1 MIKCGAVVVSYNS
14 EQTLEWCLAP
24 LLNSDCH
31 VVVVDSGSSDI
42 DYLKQFV
49 GLPNV
54 TVILKHNIGFCCA
67 NNVGISALAD
77 CDCILLLNP
86 DARIEKPCLD
96 SAIALLQKNGNEK
109 VGAVTVPLLRYD
121 WANQKSAGVY
131 DSLGI
136 TMRWYGRWVDHGMGD
151 PLESESLES
160 CAEIEAACGAL
171 MLLKR
176 AAIEDCALNG
186 VVGFDPSF
194 VMYKEDIEL
203 SLRLR
208 RAGWKIVLA
217 GNQSAYHCRGWHPAR
232 KRAPRWARELS
243 ARNDVVVAYRY
254 RPGILPF
261 AIIKWIWVRSVERV
275 LYIASGSQMGP
286 FGCT

>member
-1 MIKCGAVVVSYNS
+1 MSKCGVVVVTYNS
-14 EQTLEWCLAP
+14 AQTLEWCLAP
-24 LLNSDCH
+24 LLNSECS

-42 DYLKQFV
+42 DYLKRFV
-49 GLPNV
+49 GVPNV
-54 TVILKHNIGFCCA
+54 KVILKHNIGFCCA
-67 NNVGISALAD
+67 NNIGINALAH

-86 DARIEKPCLD
+86 DARIEMPVVGKAMALLD
-96 SAIALLQKNGNEK
+96 SGGNERIG
-109 VGAVTVPLLRYD
+109 VVTVPLIRYD
-121 WANQKSAGVY
+121 WVNQKSTGVY

-136 TMRWYGRWVDHGMGD
+136 ASRWYGRWIDKGMGD
-151 PLESESLES
+151 PLVPEQLNGS
-160 CAEIEAACGAL
+160 AEIEAACGAL
-171 MLLKR
+171 MLLNR
-176 AAIEDCALNG
+176 AAIEDCARNG

-208 RAGWKIVLA
+208 RAGWRIVLA
-217 GNQSAYHCRGWHPAR
+217 GDQSAYHCRGWHPAR

-243 ARNDVVVAYRY
+243 ARNDVVVAFRY

-261 AIIKWIWVRSVERV
+261 ALIKWIWVKSVERV
-275 LYIASGSQMGP
+275 LYFASGSAVGP